1 MRRRKK
7 LQGPRL
13 KLGHR
18 AVCRA
23 NKSGGRRLVAY
34 SRDNLVGKPE
44 HHDLANDTWDRI
56 DLLACLFSNKIK

>member
-1 MRRRKK
+1 MRSRKK

-18 AVCRA
+18 AVCRV

-34 SRDNLVGKPE
+34 SRDNLVGEPE
-44 HHDLANDTWDRI
+44 HRDISDDTWDRI
-56 DLLACLFSNKIK
+56 DLLACLFSDKIE